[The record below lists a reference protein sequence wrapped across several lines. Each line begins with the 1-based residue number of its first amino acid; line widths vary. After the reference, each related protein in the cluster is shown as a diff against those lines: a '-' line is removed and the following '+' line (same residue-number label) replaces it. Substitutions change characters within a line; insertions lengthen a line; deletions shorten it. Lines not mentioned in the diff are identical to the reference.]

1 MHTQRTFICQFS
13 THSRQNNTCHNRTL
27 HEKAG
32 QNDTLKTEQRY
43 RLFLMVI
50 MEDWIWKTECAAAW
64 LKLIVCFRQT
74 QTHTL
79 PPSNNIPN
87 FISSVYQSLS
97 TSLLPSPLFSSYP
110 LSFLL
115 SPSFSLFLHPS
126 TDLRA
131 DRSLR
136 RGVRHLVAGHKPR
149 LLLGVCRLIR
159 VLLSVI
165 MRSEPA
171 AIGV

>member
-1 MHTQRTFICQFS
+1 M
-13 THSRQNNTCHNRTL
+13 
-27 HEKAG
+27 
-32 QNDTLKTEQRY
+32 
-43 RLFLMVI
+43 
-50 MEDWIWKTECAAAW
+50 
-64 LKLIVCFRQT
+64 KLIVCFRQT

-171 AIGV
+171 AIGERRVRGGRLHVGRESRLEISEEFVWWVYHRQGR